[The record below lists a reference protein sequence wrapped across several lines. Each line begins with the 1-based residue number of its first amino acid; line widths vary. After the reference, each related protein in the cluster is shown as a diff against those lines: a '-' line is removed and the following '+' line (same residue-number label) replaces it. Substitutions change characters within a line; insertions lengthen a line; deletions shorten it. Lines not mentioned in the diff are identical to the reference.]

1 MVLFPWRRPSSKS
14 PGPESARTQE
24 RALRLRRLFDE
35 TQGLAWRV
43 LRRFGVR
50 EDRLEDSFQQLYLI
64 ASTKLD
70 DIRPGSER
78 AFVYGIAIRLARSSR
93 REAWREIPEDAIEAH
108 PSPHVTADMLVDQRR
123 LVELCDRVLEAL
135 KPDLR
140 ETFVL
145 YEIEGLT
152 GVEIAE
158 LLEIPEGTV
167 HSRLRRARAQVRAL
181 VQASRETKEVG
192 RG

>member
-1 MVLFPWRRPSSKS
+1 MLFPWRRPSSKS
-14 PGPESARTQE
+14 AEPESVRTQE

-35 TQGLAWRV
+35 TQDVAWRV

-50 EDRLEDSFQQLYLI
+50 EDRLEDCFQQLYLI

-93 REAWREIPEDAIEAH
+93 REAWREIPEDTIDLRS
-108 PSPHVTADMLVDQRR
+108 SPQLAVDVLVDQRR

-140 ETFVL
+140 EAFIL

-167 HSRLRRARAQVRAL
+167 HSRLRRARVQVRAL